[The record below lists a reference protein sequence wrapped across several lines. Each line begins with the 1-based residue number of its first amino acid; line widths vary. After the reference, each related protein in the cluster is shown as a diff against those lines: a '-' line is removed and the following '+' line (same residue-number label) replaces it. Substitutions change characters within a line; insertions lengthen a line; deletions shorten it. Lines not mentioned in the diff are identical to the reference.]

1 MDFYLDNLHNFINTF
16 RNNLHNEYNK
26 NKILSN
32 KISGYKRIYDDNCIK
47 KMLVHTDKVILKGID
62 NLYNEY
68 IKNKYNTKLSTEKNN
83 TKLFT
88 DEIPYVNL
96 YLKHNSSKSKDLS
109 IYKNTLSNKIKYLY
123 YRFKEWFM
131 NKDKFF
137 IEDNLIK
144 DLSNPKNYT
153 EEGLAD
159 YYLVNGIQNILDI
172 RRIENTKDLTFEFE
186 VTVLDKEKV
195 NNKICKIKVEKNDE
209 IFKIDQINCVDL

>member
-96 YLKHNSSKSKDLS
+96 YLKHNS
-109 IYKNTLSNKIKYLY
+109 N
-123 YRFKEWFM
+123 
-131 NKDKFF
+131 KFF

-172 RRIENTKDLTFEFE
+172 RRIENTKDLMFEFE